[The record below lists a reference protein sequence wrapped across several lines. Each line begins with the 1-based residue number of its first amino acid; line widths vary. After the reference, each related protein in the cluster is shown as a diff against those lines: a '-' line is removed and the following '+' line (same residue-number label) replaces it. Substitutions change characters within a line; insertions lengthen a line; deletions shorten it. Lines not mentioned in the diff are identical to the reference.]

1 MAKEL
6 KVFISADA
14 SQAIK
19 GMEGFTDSLSKMQK
33 DVINASNNVDAAQQK
48 HINNLT
54 DKSAADEYAKSIV
67 TLDKNTEKLLQRM
80 QKEIGI
86 MNQNG
91 ATVKDLQKE
100 YTKLG
105 KVLNSLQLGQGN
117 QDTKAINELKA
128 WQNVIQ
134 DEIKS
139 MQGGGLD
146 LNSQQSQISF
156 YEAIGDKVSIAR
168 EQLSI
173 YEKQLKRT
181 IATTGLG
188 SEETQKLVTTYKNQA
203 KELEK
208 LEKQSKKTDGRIK
221 NLITSFVSAQAIVYA
236 VQKAFNLLRTAIVD
250 WSAAAAAA
258 EETANLFNTTFS
270 QLAASANNVASQLA
284 SSMGTATST
293 MQQALGLFGDLAMG
307 YDQSQAAALEFA
319 KTAATATLD
328 IISFKNITGDTT
340 EVMQASASGLAGNF
354 ENLRKYGYI
363 ITQAEIKTR
372 LQQKGLDKLTGSALQ
387 FAKVQETLN
396 IILEKSENAQGD
408 MIKTLDS
415 SENLTRRVHEA
426 NKALSENLGRGI
438 NSVLNPLKRV
448 WLDIAESINK
458 AATAQEL
465 YNSGQKNIRVY
476 DIHNNAD
483 DREDFRDR
491 ALQVEGTMSSMN
503 FFNGAPGVFSYYIT
517 SEEKFLENIKEVMT
531 IFDASATDVIN
542 LLTEYNV
549 EVTDSIRN
557 GLIAT
562 ERIIKNEQEIEKAAE
577 EAAKQFS
584 NLKDN
589 SVNFLDSLASIAG
602 VSMGKDYGASIAGV
616 EMDTTGTRNLIQKW
630 LEDGVNEAVSSLSS
644 SAWQDFA
651 SLTDV
656 VFGGQDAE
664 LSSLEAKAEAFV
676 SIYELIYNAITT
688 GTAELENSDAL
699 LSQIVESWK
708 SVNAEIEAINA
719 EAERLTKYEG
729 ALTDAQSSVTST
741 NDSLAKLGLSDKEAA
756 AYDIEKQRSEALSYA
771 ATQEEIDALNAVF
784 NSLVESS
791 NALYDAQD
799 KLAKQEEYNSLI
811 ESARTGLNDARN
823 ENIKLGMNDRQS
835 AAYDIALERSAAVK
849 SAIDNG
855 ASDSE
860 IAALVDIFDK
870 WLKENEKYYDRLA
883 DTAVSDYFAGFS
895 NSADVTYTYAGFGG
909 NTAAQDAYNQA
920 MKEGIESFNELK
932 KELDDLGYS
941 SEDLA
946 DIQSQAYE
954 EIRNAAIDAGNA
966 ASAQASQDMWSGV
979 FGNGMSAL
987 GEVGSLISS
996 ITDAASLAGGPLA
1009 ILVDQLISLVSQT
1022 QLMAEITTLL
1032 SDAFVPVLDAFLK
1045 PLVPFIQSLGMVLQ
1059 DLLYSALNPFYE
1071 LMLSLGEI
1079 LTMTVELL
1087 NPILEMIRT
1096 VSDYIGDYLY
1106 PIFAALSDLFSVLIE
1121 PLSVILTLLGDILL
1135 PILNLL
1141 TPVLD
1146 ALAYAFTFVYAVINV
1161 VVNFVVDVFKWFV
1174 GTIVSFFT
1182 GMYNA
1187 IVNTLKKI
1195 NILGWKPF
1203 GGLKTINDK
1212 QYQDWADINPFT
1224 NAQDNWDKAFDLLD
1238 KNNKINME
1246 IADNTAQGTDISQL
1260 EKVYEAGLISA
1271 SEFEALVAEE
1281 TGQNYHYKDDILS
1294 SSAQYVQNQT
1304 STTIS
1309 YGSVTININGY
1320 DGDARTLAREV
1331 KGILERDAKNP
1342 TFDMVG

>member
-33 DVINASNNVDAAQQK
+33 DVINASNNVDAAQQNL
-48 HINNLT
+48 INNLT

-80 QKEIGI
+80 QKEVGI

-91 ATVKDLQKE
+91 ATVKELQKE

-105 KVLNSLQLGQGN
+105 KVMNSLQLGQGN

-128 WQNVIQ
+128 WQNTIQ
-134 DEIKS
+134 DAIKGMKS
-139 MQGGGLD
+139 GGAD
-146 LNSQQSQISF
+146 PNSYENQLAF
-156 YEAIGDKVSIAR
+156 YQAIGDEVGIAR
-168 EQLSI
+168 EKLAK
-173 YEKQLKRT
+173 YEKQLRAS
-181 IATTGLG
+181 IATTGLNTK
-188 SEETQKLVTTYKNQA
+188 ETRKLADAYKNQA
-203 KELEK
+203 QELEI
-208 LEKQSKKTDGRIK
+208 LEKQSAKADGRIK
-221 NLITSFVSAQAIVYA
+221 NPIKSFVSAQAVVYL
-236 VQKAFNLLRTAIVD
+236 VQKAFSLLKSAIVD

-270 QLAASANNVASQLA
+270 DIQASANNLASEFA
-284 SSMGTATST
+284 SSMGTANTT
-293 MQQALGLFGDLAMG
+293 MMQSLGLFGDLAIG
-307 YDQSQAAALEFA
+307 YGQSQAAALEFA
-319 KTAATATLD
+319 KQASALTLD

-340 EVMQASASGLAGNF
+340 EVMQAFASGLAGNF
-354 ENLRKYGYI
+354 ENFRKYGYI

-396 IILEKSENAQGD
+396 IIQEKAVNAQGD
-408 MIKTLDS
+408 MVKTLDS
-415 SENLTRRVHEA
+415 TENLTRRVSEA
-426 NKALSENLGRGI
+426 NKELMENLGRGI
-438 NSVLNPLKRV
+438 NTILNPLKRV
-448 WLDIAESINK
+448 WLDIAESIND
-458 AATAQEL
+458 ATEAQRL
-465 YNSGQKNIRVY
+465 YDLGQKNISVY
-476 DIHNNAD
+476 DIENNAD
-483 DREDFRDR
+483 DLKNFRAEIASNLTITDRLSDENGNNYFGLLNEDQETIDALIEVLTEFGANTSDAIAVFDDMLLRASDDFISKFIAAGEKLESERKEEAEREAR
-491 ALQVEGTMSSMN
+491 AIE
-503 FFNGAPGVFSYYIT
+503 FS
-517 SEEKFLENIKEVMT
+517 NIKDNAV
-531 IFDASATDVIN
+531 N
-542 LLTEYNV
+542 L
-549 EVTDSIRN
+549 
-557 GLIAT
+557 
-562 ERIIKNEQEIEKAAE
+562 
-577 EAAKQFS
+577 
-584 NLKDN
+584 
-589 SVNFLDSLASIAG
+589 LDSLVAVPGILSDT
-602 VSMGKDYGASIAGV
+602 DYGASIAGMK
-616 EMDTTGTRNLIQKW
+616 MDTTGTRNLIQKW

-676 SIYELIYNAITT
+676 SVYELIYNAITT

-741 NDSLAKLGLSDKEAA
+741 NDSLAKIGLSDKEAA
-756 AYDIEKQRSEALSYA
+756 TYDIEKQRSEALSYA
-771 ATQEEIDALNAVF
+771 ATQEEIDALNTVF

-823 ENIKLGMNDRQS
+823 ENIKLDLNDRQS
-835 AAYDIALERSAAVK
+835 AAYDIAFERSAAVK

-870 WLKENEKYYDRLA
+870 WLKENERYYDKLA
-883 DTAVSDYFAGFS
+883 DTAVSDYFKGFDS
-895 NSADVTYTYAGFGG
+895 SADVTYTYAGFGG
-909 NTAAQDAYNQA
+909 NTVAQDAFNQA
-920 MKEGIESFNELK
+920 MQEGIEGFNELK
-932 KELDDLGYS
+932 AELEELSYS

-966 ASAQASQDMWSGV
+966 ASAQASKDMWSGV

-1022 QLMAEITTLL
+1022 ELMTEITTLL

-1045 PLVPFIQSLGMVLQ
+1045 PLVPFIQSLGTVLQ
-1059 DLLYSALNPFYE
+1059 ELLYSALNPFYE

-1161 VVNFVVDVFKWFV
+1161 VVNFVVDVFKWLV
-1174 GTIVSFFT
+1174 GTVVSFFT
-1182 GMYNA
+1182 GIYNW
-1187 IVNTLKKI
+1187 IVKTLRGI
-1195 NILGWKPF
+1195 NIFGWRPF
-1203 GGLKTINDK
+1203 GGLKTIDDSK
-1212 QYQDWADINPFT
+1212 YQEWADINPFD
-1224 NAQDNWDKAFDLLD
+1224 NAQDNWDKAFELLD
-1238 KNNKINME
+1238 KNNKISME
-1246 IADNTAQGTDISQL
+1246 IADNTSQDTDISQL

-1281 TGQNYHYKDDILS
+1281 TGQKYNYKDDILS

-1320 DGDARTLAREV
+1320 DGDARSLAREV

>member
-33 DVINASNNVDAAQQK
+33 DVINASNNVDAAQQNL
-48 HINNLT
+48 INNLT

-67 TLDKNTEKLLQRM
+67 TLDKNTKKLLQRM
-80 QKEIGI
+80 QKEVGI

-91 ATVKDLQKE
+91 ATVKELQKE

-105 KVLNSLQLGQGN
+105 KVMNSLQLGQGN

-128 WQNVIQ
+128 WQNTIQ
-134 DEIKS
+134 DAIKGMKS
-139 MQGGGLD
+139 GGAD
-146 LNSQQSQISF
+146 PNSYENQLAF
-156 YEAIGDKVSIAR
+156 YQAIGDEVGIAR
-168 EQLSI
+168 EKLAK
-173 YEKQLKRT
+173 YEKQLRAS
-181 IATTGLG
+181 IATTGLNTK
-188 SEETQKLVTTYKNQA
+188 ETRKLADAYKNQA
-203 KELEK
+203 QELEI
-208 LEKQSKKTDGRIK
+208 LEKQSAKADGRIK
-221 NLITSFVSAQAIVYA
+221 NLIKSFVSAQAVVYL
-236 VQKAFNLLRTAIVD
+236 VQKAFSLLKSAIVD

-270 QLAASANNVASQLA
+270 DIQASANNLASEFA
-284 SSMGTATST
+284 SSMGTANTT
-293 MQQALGLFGDLAMG
+293 MMQSLGLFGDLAIG
-307 YDQSQAAALEFA
+307 YGQSQAAALEFA
-319 KTAATATLD
+319 KQASALTLD

-340 EVMQASASGLAGNF
+340 EVMQAFASGLAGNF
-354 ENLRKYGYI
+354 ENFRKYGYI

-396 IILEKSENAQGD
+396 IIQEKAVNAQGD

-415 SENLTRRVHEA
+415 TENLTRRVSEA
-426 NKALSENLGRGI
+426 NKELMENLGRGI
-438 NSVLNPLKRV
+438 NTILNPLKRV
-448 WLDIAESINK
+448 WLDIAESIND
-458 AATAQEL
+458 ATEAQRL
-465 YNSGQKNIRVY
+465 YDLGQKNISVY
-476 DIHNNAD
+476 DIENNAD
-483 DREDFRDR
+483 DLKNFKAEIASNLTITDRLSDENGNNYFGLLNEDQETIDALIEVLTEFGASTSDAIAVFDDMLLRASDDFISKFIAAGEKLESERKEEAGREAR
-491 ALQVEGTMSSMN
+491 AIE
-503 FFNGAPGVFSYYIT
+503 FS
-517 SEEKFLENIKEVMT
+517 NIKDNAV
-531 IFDASATDVIN
+531 N
-542 LLTEYNV
+542 LL
-549 EVTDSIRN
+549 DSIVAVP
-557 GLIAT
+557 GILSDT
-562 ERIIKNEQEIEKAAE
+562 
-577 EAAKQFS
+577 
-584 NLKDN
+584 
-589 SVNFLDSLASIAG
+589 
-602 VSMGKDYGASIAGV
+602 DYGASIAG
-616 EMDTTGTRNLIQKW
+616 MKLDTTGTRNLIQKW
-630 LEDGVNEAVSSLSS
+630 LEDGVNEAVNSLSS
-644 SAWQDFA
+644 SVWQDFA

-741 NDSLAKLGLSDKEAA
+741 NDSLAKIGLSDKEAA
-756 AYDIEKQRSEALSYA
+756 TYDIEKQRSEALSYA
-771 ATQEEIDALNAVF
+771 ATQEEIDALNTVF

-811 ESARTGLNDARN
+811 ESARTGLDDARN

-870 WLKENEKYYDRLA
+870 WLKENERYYDKLA
-883 DTAVSDYFAGFS
+883 DTAVSDYFAGF
-895 NSADVTYTYAGFGG
+895 NSSSDVTYTYAGFGG
-909 NTAAQDAYNQA
+909 NTAAQDAFNQA
-920 MKEGIESFNELK
+920 MKEGIEGFNELK
-932 KELDDLGYS
+932 AELEELGYS

-966 ASAQASQDMWSGV
+966 ASAQASQDMRSGV

-996 ITDAASLAGGPLA
+996 ITDAASLAGGPMA
-1009 ILVDQLISLVSQT
+1009 ILVEQLISLASQT
-1022 QLMAEITTLL
+1022 ELMTEITTLL

-1096 VSDYIGDYLY
+1096 LSDYIGDYLY

-1121 PLSVILTLLGDILL
+1121 PLSVILNLLGDILL

-1224 NAQDNWDKAFDLLD
+1224 NAQDNWDKAFELLD
-1238 KNNKINME
+1238 KNNKISME
-1246 IADNTAQGTDISQL
+1246 IADNTSQGTDISQL

-1281 TGQNYHYKDDILS
+1281 TGQKYHYKDDILS

-1320 DGDARTLAREV
+1320 DGDARSLAREV